1 MSQFLNTSNQCDFL
15 ITLVTLAWPNYI
27 LSSLIR
33 PDPRFPWN
41 RGQFNHHL
49 RLEPYQV
56 WPWVSVLGSAPLSPP
71 HLLTTSIVHD
81 FLFILCVV
89 CVCGSWEFSGPPL
102 SPLIHI
108 NHLLE
113 FFAPLSSGGFDRFIV
128 CLHINMY
135 PPSQKLLQFVPV
147 TTCADFSL
155 LQTIHLCIANE
166 YLLCFLVTQV
176 IQNLTKST
184 LWPPNVIHS
193 YRQHHLGNP
202 IHLIH
207 LLISWTDILDS
218 TVRLL
223 CLACHTIRSG
233 VRVIT
238 HTHAPPHLHNSQT
251 LRKYSFLRLSIPSF
265 ALGGLVNTPGG
276 HYHDDIHKTHPSCL
290 STNEISPYC
299 LVPLFAGQIIFS
311 WTPWGPPL
319 LIFCP
324 YGSLKMLFPKMFT
337 YPHFWNHTTL
347 DHTKINL

>member
-1 MSQFLNTSNQCDFL
+1 MTS
-15 ITLVTLAWPNYI
+15 Y
-27 LSSLIR
+27 
-33 PDPRFPWN
+33 
-41 RGQFNHHL
+41 
-49 RLEPYQV
+49 
-56 WPWVSVLGSAPLSPP
+56 
-71 HLLTTSIVHD
+71 
-81 FLFILCVV
+81 LFCVCE

-155 LQTIHLCIANE
+155 LQTIHSCIANE

-176 IQNLTKST
+176 IQNRTKST

-193 YRQHHLGNP
+193 YRQHHLGNS
-202 IHLIH
+202 IHLLH
-207 LLISWTDILDS
+207 LLISWTDIPDS

-233 VRVIT
+233 VRVLP

-265 ALGGLVNTPGG
+265 ALGGLVNTLGIMMTFTKPTP
-276 HYHDDIHKTHPSCL
+276 HVCPQMR
-290 STNEISPYC
+290 
-299 LVPLFAGQIIFS
+299 LV
-311 WTPWGPPL
+311 
-319 LIFCP
+319 LIA
-324 YGSLKMLFPKMFT
+324 LFPFLQARWFLAE
-337 YPHFWNHTTL
+337 PHEDSLCSFSVPT
-347 DHTKINL
+347 DP